1 MIETGSQQLDHL
13 VVVHFYEYQ
22 RSPAALP
29 AALRE
34 NYFVNPFLHT
44 CGNGAKII
52 AHPEEVVALFAYLQA
67 LGVFWRDGSPLMEPG
82 RWKQLQP
89 RHIIFSEYFREA
101 VLASILDRPGTG
113 ANNGRGKQNIRVRRK
128 KWVGIHMSWASRAGD
143 FMPGL
148 GYWASGLPGLGYW
161 ASGSATGRQDDISLW
176 CEAIAVALDPV
187 NLASVLAPSQFT

>member
-1 MIETGSQQLDHL
+1 M
-13 VVVHFYEYQ
+13 
-22 RSPAALP
+22 
-29 AALRE
+29 
-34 NYFVNPFLHT
+34 NPFLHT
-44 CGNGAKII
+44 FGNGAKII

-82 RWKQLQP
+82 RWEQLQP
-89 RHIIFSEYFREA
+89 RHIIFSENFREA